1 MKVTF
6 IENDK
11 IKTVWENIGEGI
23 VFSHGNPVEY
33 FMKVE
38 EISDQRD
45 NVFNSVNLATGE
57 LVGFMPDCRV
67 KIVDAHLM
75 VKE

>member
-1 MKVTF
+1 MKITVL
-6 IENDK
+6 ENENN
-11 IKTVWENIGEGI
+11 KTHWEHINIGV
-23 VFSHGNPVEY
+23 VFHDGHNY

-38 EISDQRD
+38 ETYDED
-45 NVFNSVNLATGE
+45 NEHINAVNLATGE

-75 VKE
+75 VKEK

>member
-1 MKVTF
+1 MKITVL
-6 IENDK
+6 ENENNK
-11 IKTVWENIGEGI
+11 AHWEHINIGV
-23 VFSHGNPVEY
+23 VFRDGHNY

-38 EISDQRD
+38 ETYNED
-45 NVFNSVNLATGE
+45 NEHINAVNLATGE
-57 LVGFMPDCRV
+57 LVRFMPDCRV